1 MLLAAVAVMALAAV
15 KWLELHYSRV
25 ELTTANHFP
34 PVIFL
39 IFLGAYLVGTA
50 RLIRFLVWPQ
60 GSGQALRVKVS
71 SFREFARMATIGL
84 SLTLLHFL
92 PLMAGMHWPVE
103 PQTSAKPSRHALR
116 VLEHRWVQEGG
127 AVQWSVLRT
136 TSWRGGE
143 MELFRTRTPDFDGFA
158 PGDTVEICMVPD
170 RFGRLRILEVRSVI
184 RKQS

>member
-39 IFLGAYLVGTA
+39 IFLGAYLAGTA
-50 RLIRFLVWPQ
+50 RFIRFLAWPQ

-71 SFREFARMATIGL
+71 SFREFARVTAIGL

-92 PLMAGMHWPVE
+92 PLMTAMHWPVE
-103 PQTSAKPSRHALR
+103 QNSPANVESHTLR
-116 VLEHRWVQEGG
+116 VLEHRWVQQGG
-127 AVQWSVLRT
+127 SRPWSVLT
-136 TSWRGGE
+136 TSSWRGPHHE
-143 MELFRTRTPDFDGFA
+143 IFRTRTRDLDGLGSIA
-158 PGDTVEICMVPD
+158 AVEVRMVPD
-170 RFGRLRILEVRSVI
+170 RFGRLRILDVRPVT